1 MKLTKSPSLSST
13 ALELSLLLIITGS
26 LELEVCNK
34 ESSRGHD
41 MGQDH
46 LCFLREMTA
55 LRLGTLMEFMSH
67 TPGYVEPNPGPGEGG
82 T

>member
-1 MKLTKSPSLSST
+1 
-13 ALELSLLLIITGS
+13 
-26 LELEVCNK
+26 
-34 ESSRGHD
+34 

-67 TPGYVEPNPGPGEGG
+67 TCTPGDVEPKPGPGEGG